1 MTGNTHRPSPPFDT
15 VLVANRGEI
24 ALRIV
29 RTCREMGIRTVVVHS
44 SVDRDS
50 AAVRVADVATQIGP
64 GPAKRSY
71 LYPPAIIEAAL
82 RTGAQAVHP
91 GYGFLSEDPDFAEIC
106 AGNGLVFVGARPEVM
121 AKLGDK
127 ALARSMMAAAGLPVL
142 PGTPEP
148 VSTAADVL
156 DAGQR
161 IGFPLIIKAVAG
173 GGGRGMAVVART
185 EDLAATFRATSAAA
199 RAVFGDGRVYLERL
213 MERAKHVEVQV
224 LADEHGTVV
233 ALGNRDCSVQRRHQ
247 KLIEETPAP
256 GVSPALADRLAEA
269 AVAGAKAVGLTGAG
283 TFEFLV
289 VGEEFAFI
297 EVNSR
302 IQVEH
307 PVTEAVTGI
316 DIVREQLCVAAGR
329 PLSFTQEEIR
339 PRGVAVECRINAED
353 PARDFAPS
361 AGELTEFVPPGGPF
375 LRVDTHAYSGYLVPP
390 DYDSLLA
397 KVIAWAPD
405 RDQAIA
411 RMERALAE
419 FRIEG
424 RGIRTTKGLLRA
436 VLADPAF
443 REGTHTTSLLA
454 QGISPDGVPHGGR
467 GTVSAAPRKT

>member
-1 MTGNTHRPSPPFDT
+1 MTGDTRRPFDT

-50 AAVRVADVATQIGP
+50 AAVRAADVATQIGP

-106 AGNGLVFVGARPEVM
+106 AANGLVFVGARPEVM
-121 AKLGDK
+121 ARLGDK
-127 ALARSMMAAAGLPVL
+127 ALARSMMADAGLPVL

-148 VSTAADVL
+148 VGTVADVVE
-156 DAGQR
+156 AGRR

-173 GGGRGMAVVART
+173 GGGRGMAVVRRM
-185 EDLAATFRATSAAA
+185 EDLAAAYRATGAAA

-224 LADEHGTVV
+224 LADEHGSVV
-233 ALGNRDCSVQRRHQ
+233 ALGDRDCSVQRRHQ

-256 GVSPALADRLAEA
+256 GVSPGVSARLAAA
-269 AVAGAKAVGLTGAG
+269 AVAGAKAAGFTGAG

-289 VGEEFAFI
+289 AGEEFAFI

-316 DIVREQLCVAAGR
+316 DIVREQLWIAAGR
-329 PLSFTQEEIR
+329 PLSFSQEDVR

-353 PARDFAPS
+353 PERNFAPS
-361 AGELTEFVPPGGPF
+361 AGTLGEFVPPGGPF
-375 LRVDTHAYSGYLVPP
+375 LRVDTHAYAGYAVPP

-397 KVIAWAPD
+397 KVIAWGPD
-405 RDQAIA
+405 REQAIA

-424 RGIRTTKGLLRA
+424 RGIRTTKALLRS

-443 REGTHTTSLLA
+443 QAGTHTTSLLTE
-454 QGISPDGVPHGGR
+454 G
-467 GTVSAAPRKT
+467 VSANGTPARSAGSPPGASRG